1 MSARKQKKIS
11 LEQRLVKRRQ
21 DLLARID
28 DALAAE
34 MPGKKS
40 AADTFLQ
47 LKRLE
52 TEAEYLREDILSHAR
67 RGADE
72 KRFWTAFGINTPLVA
87 GLLLLEPITGTMAV
101 LTTVLTGYAPTT
113 LIKRILDD
121 AKMGDAVAIKAVQ
134 MDIETV
140 HIAQSRIQSRCSAI
154 EAAHVETI
162 ADVSGHHALFKEYP
176 DLRLHFMEKAF
187 RAQQAVLAANNK
199 PASAANNNAA
209 PAPDSAPRK
218 APLKNHRRFGL

>member
-1 MSARKQKKIS
+1 MSGRKQKKMS
-11 LEQRLVKRRQ
+11 PEQKLAKRRQ
-21 DLLARID
+21 DLLTRID

-34 MPGKKS
+34 MPEKKS
-40 AADTFLQ
+40 AADTYLE

-52 TEAEYLREDILSHAR
+52 TEAEYLGEAILAHAR
-67 RGADE
+67 KGADE
-72 KRFWTAFGINTPLVA
+72 KRFWTALGINTPLVA
-87 GLLLLEPITGTMAV
+87 GLLLLEPFTGSMAL

-140 HIAQSRIQSRCSAI
+140 HIAQTRIQSRCSAI

-176 DLRLHFMEKAF
+176 DMRLHFMEKAF
-187 RAQQAVLAANNK
+187 RAQQAVLAANN
-199 PASAANNNAA
+199 PANDKAA
-209 PAPDSAPRK
+209 PASDSTARK
-218 APLKNHRRFGL
+218 TPPKNHRRFGL

>member
-1 MSARKQKKIS
+1 MSGRKQKKMS
-11 LEQRLVKRRQ
+11 PEQKLAKRRQ

-28 DALAAE
+28 DALAAD
-34 MPGKKS
+34 MPEKKS
-40 AADTFLQ
+40 AADTYLE

-52 TEAEYLREDILSHAR
+52 TEAEYLGEAILAHAR
-67 RGADE
+67 KGADE

-87 GLLLLEPITGTMAV
+87 GLLLLEPVTGSMAL

-121 AKMGDAVAIKAVQ
+121 AKMGDAAAIKTVQ

-140 HIAQSRIQSRCSAI
+140 HIAQTRIQSRCSAI

-162 ADVSGHHALFKEYP
+162 ADMSGHHALFKEYP
-176 DLRLHFMEKAF
+176 DMRLHFMEKAF
-187 RAQQAVLAANNK
+187 RAQQAVLAANN
-199 PASAANNNAA
+199 PANNNAV
-209 PAPDSAPRK
+209 PAPDSVARK
-218 APLKNHRRFGL
+218 ALPKNHRRFGL